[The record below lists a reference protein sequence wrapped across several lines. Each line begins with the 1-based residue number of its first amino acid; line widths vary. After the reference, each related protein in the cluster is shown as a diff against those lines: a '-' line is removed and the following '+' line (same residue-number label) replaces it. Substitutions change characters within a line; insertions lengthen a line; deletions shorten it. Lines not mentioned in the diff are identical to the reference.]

1 MIASNDVD
9 FGEGFI
15 MAQRH
20 EDERFMRVALGEA
33 ALAAQAGEVPI
44 GAVVVYEG
52 RVIASAHN
60 RREIDEDPS
69 AHAEF
74 AALLEA
80 SRALGRWRL
89 TGCTVYVT
97 LEPCLMCAGLMVNA
111 RIDRCVFGA
120 PDPKGGA
127 VGSLYDVSRDNR
139 LNHAFEVTSGVLQDE
154 CAGVLQDFF
163 SQLRDRTHTSAQ
175 VREEEGLLTCCC
187 ESVHEKVPG
196 PRVLL
201 AIDSFKGCAT
211 SAQIEEWVAEGVC
224 HASPGAQI
232 ERIPIADG
240 GEGTCDAIYRSLGG
254 ELAEVEVEGPLG
266 HPCQARYLFVEDAG
280 ASGPFA
286 VIELAQADG
295 ITQSPCTYDAA
306 LDAST
311 FGVGQLMLHALERG
325 ATSLYIGLGGSAST
339 DGGAGLLMAL
349 GAQLLDDAGR
359 QIGRGLRG
367 LENLASIDLSAALE
381 RLRNVSVSILND
393 VTNPLVGA
401 RGAARIFGPQK
412 GLCAQGAPADAL
424 DRADERLIRYGG
436 LLTQARDAHDG
447 SDLQVG
453 DPGARPRSLVAV
465 PGAGAAGGTGA
476 ALLALGACMSSGIET
491 MLDLVGFDVAASRAD
506 LVITGEGNMDNQTAA
521 GKAPVGVAKRAKRA
535 GKPVVAVVGGRAD
548 DIDDVFR
555 SGIDLVIP
563 LAPRPLS
570 LEQALD
576 PAIARE
582 NAHIAGDA
590 AVRAYLL

>member
-1 MIASNDVD
+1 
-9 FGEGFI
+9 

-20 EDERFMRVALGEA
+20 EDERFMRVALDEA

-44 GAVVVYEG
+44 GAVVVFEG
-52 RVIASAHN
+52 RVIARAHN
-60 RREIDEDPS
+60 RRELDKDPS

-74 AALLEA
+74 LALLEA
-80 SRALGRWRL
+80 ARVLGRWRL

-97 LEPCLMCAGLMVNA
+97 LEPCLMCAGLMVNS

-127 VGSLYDVSRDNR
+127 VGSLYDLSRDNR
-139 LNHAFEVTSGVLQDE
+139 LNHGFEVTSGVLQDE
-154 CAGVLQDFF
+154 CAGLLQGFF
-163 SQLRDRTHTSAQ
+163 SQLRDGTRASALS
-175 VREEEGLLTCCC
+175 REEELPLPCCC
-187 ESVHEKVPG
+187 PNASEPSLG

-211 SAQIEEWVAEGVC
+211 SVQIEDWVEEGVL
-224 HASPGAQI
+224 HAAPDAQVEKI
-232 ERIPIADG
+232 AIADG
-240 GEGTCDAIYRSLGG
+240 GEGTCDAAHRSLGG
-254 ELAEVEVEGPLG
+254 ELVETEVEGPLG
-266 HPCQARYLFVEDAG
+266 SPRQAHYLFVEGEG
-280 ASGPFA
+280 AHESFA

-295 ITQSPCTYDAA
+295 ITQSSCTYDAA

-311 FGVGQLMLHALERG
+311 FGVGQLISHALDRG
-325 ATSLYIGLGGSAST
+325 AASLYIGLGGSAST

-349 GAQLLDDAGR
+349 GAHLLDEGGV

-367 LENLASIDLSAALE
+367 LESLASIDLSPALE
-381 RLRNVSVSILND
+381 RLRNVSLSILND

-412 GLCAQGAPADAL
+412 GLCAHGAPADAL
-424 DRADERLIRYGG
+424 DQADANLVRYGR

-447 SDLQVG
+447 SALQVG
-453 DPGARPRSLVAV
+453 EVDARPRSLMAV

-476 ALLALGACMSSGIET
+476 ALLALGARMSSGIET
-491 MLDLVGFDVAASRAD
+491 MLDLVGFDDAAAHAN

-521 GKAPVGVAKRAKRA
+521 GKAPVGVAKRAKAA
-535 GKPVVAVVGGRAD
+535 GKPVVAIVGGRAN
-548 DIDDVFR
+548 DIDEVYR
-555 SGIDLVIP
+555 AGIDLVVS
-563 LAPRPLS
+563 LAPRPLA
-570 LEQALD
+570 LEYALD
-576 PAIARE
+576 PAVARE
-582 NAHIAGDA
+582 NARIAGDA

>member
-1 MIASNDVD
+1 
-9 FGEGFI
+9 

-20 EDERFMRVALGEA
+20 EDERFMRVALDEA

-44 GAVVVYEG
+44 GAVVVFEG

-60 RREIDEDPS
+60 RRELDKDPS

-74 AALLEA
+74 LALLEA
-80 SRALGRWRL
+80 ARALGRWRL

-97 LEPCLMCAGLMVNA
+97 LEPCLMCAGLMVNS

-127 VGSLYDVSRDNR
+127 VGSLYDLSRDNR

-154 CAGVLQDFF
+154 CAGLLQGFF
-163 SQLRDRTHTSAQ
+163 SQLRDGTRVSALS
-175 VREEEGLLTCCC
+175 REEELPLPCCC
-187 ESVHEKVPG
+187 PSASEPSLG

-211 SAQIEEWVAEGVC
+211 SVQIEDWVEEGVL
-224 HASPGAQI
+224 HAASDAQVEKI
-232 ERIPIADG
+232 AIADG
-240 GEGTCDAIYRSLGG
+240 GEGTCDAAYRSLGG
-254 ELAEVEVEGPLG
+254 ELVEIEVEGPLG
-266 HPCQARYLFVEDAG
+266 SLCQARYLFVDDESTAE
-280 ASGPFA
+280 PFA

-295 ITQSPCTYDAA
+295 ITQSSCTYDAA

-311 FGVGQLMLHALERG
+311 FGVGQMIIHALDRG
-325 ATSLYIGLGGSAST
+325 AASLYIGLGGSAST
-339 DGGAGLLMAL
+339 DGGAGMLMAL
-349 GAQLLDDAGR
+349 GARLLDEGGA
-359 QIGRGLRG
+359 QIFRGLRG
-367 LENLASIDLSAALE
+367 LESLASIDLSPALE
-381 RLRNVSVSILND
+381 RLRNVSVSVLND

-412 GLCAQGAPADAL
+412 GLCAHGAPADAL
-424 DRADERLIRYGG
+424 DQADANLVRYGR

-447 SDLQVG
+447 SALQVG
-453 DPGARPRSLVAV
+453 EVGTRPRSLMAV

-476 ALLALGACMSSGIET
+476 ALLALGARMSSGIET
-491 MLDLVGFDVAASRAD
+491 MLDLVGFDDAAAHAN

-521 GKAPVGVAKRAKRA
+521 GKAPVGVAKRAKAA
-535 GKPVVAVVGGRAD
+535 GKPVVAIVGGRAN
-548 DIDDVFR
+548 DIDEVYR
-555 SGIDLVIP
+555 AGIDLVVP
-563 LAPRPLS
+563 LAPRPLA
-570 LEQALD
+570 LEYALD
-576 PAIARE
+576 PAVARE
-582 NAHIAGDA
+582 NARIAGDA

>member
-1 MIASNDVD
+1 MIASNWVD
-9 FGEGFI
+9 IGEGFI

-20 EDERFMRVALGEA
+20 EDERFMRVALDEA

-44 GAVVVYEG
+44 GAVVVFEG
-52 RVIASAHN
+52 RVIARAHN
-60 RREIDEDPS
+60 RRELDKDPS

-74 AALLEA
+74 LALLEA
-80 SRALGRWRL
+80 ARVLGRWRL

-97 LEPCLMCAGLMVNA
+97 LEPCLMCAGLMVNS

-127 VGSLYDVSRDNR
+127 VGSLYDLSRDNR
-139 LNHAFEVTSGVLQDE
+139 LNHGFEVTSGVLQDE
-154 CAGVLQDFF
+154 CSKLLQGFF
-163 SQLRDRTHTSAQ
+163 SQLRDGTRASALS
-175 VREEEGLLTCCC
+175 REEAPLPCCC
-187 ESVHEKVPG
+187 PNADETQLG

-201 AIDSFKGCAT
+201 AVDSFKGCAT
-211 SAQIEEWVAEGVC
+211 SAQIEDWVEEGVL
-224 HASPGAQI
+224 HAAPGAQVKKI
-232 ERIPIADG
+232 AIADG
-240 GEGTCDAIYRSLGG
+240 GEGTCEAVHRSLGG
-254 ELAEVEVEGPLG
+254 ELVETKVEGPLG
-266 HPCQARYLFVEDAG
+266 SLCQARYLFVDDEG
-280 ASGPFA
+280 TTGPFA

-295 ITQSPCTYDAA
+295 ITQSSCTYDAA

-311 FGVGQLMLHALERG
+311 FGVGQLIVHALDRG

-349 GAQLLDDAGR
+349 GAHLFDEAGG

-367 LENLASIDLSAALE
+367 LENLASIDLSPALE
-381 RLRNVSVSILND
+381 RLQNVSVSILND

-424 DRADERLIRYGG
+424 DLADANLVRYGR

-447 SDLQVG
+447 GALQVG
-453 DPGARPRSLVAV
+453 ERGARPRSLMAV

-476 ALLALGACMSSGIET
+476 ALLALGARMSSGIET
-491 MLDLVGFDVAASRAD
+491 MLDLVGFDEAVALAN
-506 LVITGEGNMDNQTAA
+506 LVITGEGNLDNQTAA
-521 GKAPVGVAKRAKRA
+521 GKAPAGVAKRAKAA
-535 GKPVVAVVGGRAD
+535 GKPVVAIVGGRAN
-548 DIDDVFR
+548 DIDEVYR
-555 SGIDLVIP
+555 SGIDLVVP
-563 LAPRPLS
+563 LAPRPLA
-570 LEQALD
+570 LEHALD
-576 PAIARE
+576 PAVACE
-582 NAHIAGDA
+582 NARIAGDA

>member
-1 MIASNDVD
+1 
-9 FGEGFI
+9 
-15 MAQRH
+15 
-20 EDERFMRVALGEA
+20 MRVALDEA

-44 GAVVVYEG
+44 GAVVVFEG
-52 RVIASAHN
+52 RVIARAHN
-60 RREIDEDPS
+60 RRELDKDPS

-74 AALLEA
+74 LALLEA
-80 SRALGRWRL
+80 ARVLGRWRL

-97 LEPCLMCAGLMVNA
+97 LEPCLMCAGLMVNS

-127 VGSLYDVSRDNR
+127 VGSLYDLSRDNR
-139 LNHAFEVTSGVLQDE
+139 LNHGFEVTSGVLQDE
-154 CAGVLQDFF
+154 CSKLLQGFF
-163 SQLRDRTHTSAQ
+163 SQLRDGTRASALS
-175 VREEEGLLTCCC
+175 REEAPLPCCC
-187 ESVHEKVPG
+187 PNADETQLG

-211 SAQIEEWVAEGVC
+211 SAQIEDWVEEGVL
-224 HASPGAQI
+224 HAAPGAQVEKI
-232 ERIPIADG
+232 AIADG
-240 GEGTCDAIYRSLGG
+240 GEGTCEAVHRSLGG
-254 ELAEVEVEGPLG
+254 ELVETEVEGPLG
-266 HPCQARYLFVEDAG
+266 SLCQARYLFADDEG
-280 ASGPFA
+280 TTGPFT

-295 ITQSPCTYDAA
+295 ITQSSCTYDAA

-311 FGVGQLMLHALERG
+311 FGVGQLIVHALDRG

-349 GAQLLDDAGR
+349 GAHLFDEAGG

-367 LENLASIDLSAALE
+367 LENLASIDLSPALE

-424 DRADERLIRYGG
+424 DLADANLVRYGR

-447 SDLQVG
+447 GALQVG
-453 DPGARPRSLVAV
+453 ERDARPRSLMAV

-476 ALLALGACMSSGIET
+476 ALLALGARMSSGIET
-491 MLDLVGFDVAASRAD
+491 MLDLVGFDEAVAHAN
-506 LVITGEGNMDNQTAA
+506 LVITGEGNLDNQTAA
-521 GKAPVGVAKRAKRA
+521 GKAPVGVAKRAKAA
-535 GKPVVAVVGGRAD
+535 GKPVVAIVGGRAN
-548 DIDDVFR
+548 DIDEVYR
-555 SGIDLVIP
+555 AGIDLVVP
-563 LAPRPLS
+563 LAPRPLA
-570 LEQALD
+570 LECALD
-576 PAIARE
+576 PAVACE
-582 NAHIAGDA
+582 NARIAGDA

>member
-1 MIASNDVD
+1 
-9 FGEGFI
+9 
-15 MAQRH
+15 
-20 EDERFMRVALGEA
+20 MRVALDEA

-44 GAVVVYEG
+44 GAVVVFEG
-52 RVIASAHN
+52 RVIARAHN
-60 RREIDEDPS
+60 RRELDKDPS

-74 AALLEA
+74 LALLEA
-80 SRALGRWRL
+80 ARVLGRWRL

-97 LEPCLMCAGLMVNA
+97 LEPCLMCAGLMVNS

-127 VGSLYDVSRDNR
+127 VGSLYDLSRDNR
-139 LNHAFEVTSGVLQDE
+139 LNHGFEVTSGVLRDE
-154 CAGVLQDFF
+154 CSKLLQGFF
-163 SQLRDRTHTSAQ
+163 SQLRDGTRASALS
-175 VREEEGLLTCCC
+175 REEAPLPCCC
-187 ESVHEKVPG
+187 PNADEAQLG

-211 SAQIEEWVAEGVC
+211 SAQIEDWVEEGVL
-224 HASPGAQI
+224 HAAPGAQVEKI
-232 ERIPIADG
+232 AIADG
-240 GEGTCDAIYRSLGG
+240 GEGTCEAVHRSLGG
-254 ELAEVEVEGPLG
+254 ELIETKVEGPLG
-266 HPCQARYLFVEDAG
+266 SPCQAHYLFVGDGG
-280 ASGPFA
+280 ATGPFA

-295 ITQSPCTYDAA
+295 ITQSSCTYDAA

-311 FGVGQLMLHALERG
+311 FGVGQLIVHALDRG

-339 DGGAGLLMAL
+339 DGGAGLLMSL
-349 GAQLLDDAGR
+349 GARLFDEAGG

-367 LENLASIDLSAALE
+367 LENLASIDLSPALE

-424 DRADERLIRYGG
+424 DLADANLVRYGR

-447 SDLQVG
+447 GALQVG
-453 DPGARPRSLVAV
+453 EPGARPRSLMAV

-476 ALLALGACMSSGIET
+476 ALLALGARMSSGIET
-491 MLDLVGFDVAASRAD
+491 MLDLVGFDEAAAHAN
-506 LVITGEGNMDNQTAA
+506 LIITGEGNLDNQTAA
-521 GKAPVGVAKRAKRA
+521 GKAPVGVAKRAKVA
-535 GKPVVAVVGGRAD
+535 GKPVVAIVGGRAD
-548 DIDDVFR
+548 DIDEVYR
-555 SGIDLVIP
+555 AGIDLVVP
-563 LAPRPLS
+563 LAPRPLA
-570 LEQALD
+570 LECALD
-576 PAIARE
+576 PAVARE
-582 NAHIAGDA
+582 NARIAGDA

>member
-1 MIASNDVD
+1 
-9 FGEGFI
+9 

-20 EDERFMRVALGEA
+20 EDERFMRVALDEA

-44 GAVVVYEG
+44 GAVVVFEG
-52 RVIASAHN
+52 RVVASAHN
-60 RREIDEDPS
+60 RRELDKDPS

-74 AALLEA
+74 LALLEA
-80 SRALGRWRL
+80 ARALGRWRL

-97 LEPCLMCAGLMVNA
+97 LEPCLMCAGLMVNS

-127 VGSLYDVSRDNR
+127 VGSLYDLSRDDR

-154 CAGVLQDFF
+154 CAGLLQGFF
-163 SQLRDRTHTSAQ
+163 SQLRDGTRAGALS
-175 VREEEGLLTCCC
+175 REEELPLPCCC
-187 ESVHEKVPG
+187 PSANEASPG

-211 SAQIEEWVAEGVC
+211 SVQIEDWVEEGVL
-224 HASPGAQI
+224 HAAPDAQVEKI
-232 ERIPIADG
+232 AIADG
-240 GEGTCDAIYRSLGG
+240 GEGTCDAVYRSLGG
-254 ELAEVEVEGPLG
+254 ELVEIEVEGPLG
-266 HPCQARYLFVEDAG
+266 SLCQARYLFVDDE
-280 ASGPFA
+280 STTEPFA

-295 ITQSPCTYDAA
+295 ITQSSCTYDAA

-311 FGVGQLMLHALERG
+311 FGVGQLIAHALDRG
-325 ATSLYIGLGGSAST
+325 AASLYIGLGGSAST

-349 GAQLLDDAGR
+349 GAHLLDEGGV

-367 LENLASIDLSAALE
+367 LESLASIDLSPALE
-381 RLRNVSVSILND
+381 RLRNVSLSILND

-412 GLCAQGAPADAL
+412 GLCAHGAPADAL
-424 DRADERLIRYGG
+424 DQADANLVRYGR

-447 SDLQVG
+447 STLQVG
-453 DPGARPRSLVAV
+453 EVDARPRSLMAV

-476 ALLALGACMSSGIET
+476 ALLALGARMSSGIET
-491 MLDLVGFDVAASRAD
+491 MLDLVGFDDAAAHVN

-521 GKAPVGVAKRAKRA
+521 GKAPVGVAKRAKAA
-535 GKPVVAVVGGRAD
+535 GKPVVAIVGGRAN
-548 DIDDVFR
+548 DIDEVYR
-555 SGIDLVIP
+555 AGIDLVVP
-563 LAPRPLS
+563 LAPRPLA
-570 LEQALD
+570 LEYALD
-576 PAIARE
+576 PAVARE
-582 NAHIAGDA
+582 NARVAGDA

>member
-1 MIASNDVD
+1 
-9 FGEGFI
+9 
-15 MAQRH
+15 
-20 EDERFMRVALGEA
+20 MRVALDEA
-33 ALAAQAGEVPI
+33 AFAAQAGEVPI
-44 GAVVVYEG
+44 GAAVVFEG
-52 RVIASAHN
+52 RVIARAHN
-60 RREIDEDPS
+60 RRELDKDPS

-74 AALLEA
+74 LALLEA
-80 SRALGRWRL
+80 ARVLGRWRL

-97 LEPCLMCAGLMVNA
+97 LEPCLMCAGLMVNS

-127 VGSLYDVSRDNR
+127 VGSLYDLSRDNR
-139 LNHAFEVTSGVLQDE
+139 LNHGFEVTSDVLQDE
-154 CAGVLQDFF
+154 CSKLLQGFF
-163 SQLRDRTHTSAQ
+163 SQLRDGTRASALS
-175 VREEEGLLTCCC
+175 REEAPLPCCC
-187 ESVHEKVPG
+187 SCADEASSG

-211 SAQIEEWVAEGVC
+211 SAQIEDWVEEGVL
-224 HASPGAQI
+224 HAAPGAQVKKI
-232 ERIPIADG
+232 AIADG
-240 GEGTCDAIYRSLGG
+240 GEGTCEAVHRSLGG
-254 ELAEVEVEGPLG
+254 ELVETKVEGPLG
-266 HPCQARYLFVEDAG
+266 SLCQARYLFVDDEDTT
-280 ASGPFA
+280 GPFA

-295 ITQSPCTYDAA
+295 ITQSSCTYDAA

-311 FGVGQLMLHALERG
+311 FGVGQLIVHALDRG

-349 GAQLLDDAGR
+349 GARLFDEAGR

-367 LENLASIDLSAALE
+367 LENLASIDLSPALE

-424 DRADERLIRYGG
+424 DLADANLVRYGR

-447 SDLQVG
+447 GALQVG
-453 DPGARPRSLVAV
+453 ERGARPRSLMAV

-476 ALLALGACMSSGIET
+476 ALLALGARMSSGIET
-491 MLDLVGFDVAASRAD
+491 MLDLVGFDDAAAHAN
-506 LVITGEGNMDNQTAA
+506 LIITGEGNLDNQTAA
-521 GKAPVGVAKRAKRA
+521 GKAPVGVAKRAKVA
-535 GKPVVAVVGGRAD
+535 GKPVVAIVGGRAD
-548 DIDDVFR
+548 DIDEVYR
-555 SGIDLVIP
+555 AGIDLVVP
-563 LAPRPLS
+563 LAPRPLA
-570 LEQALD
+570 LECALD
-576 PAIARE
+576 PAVARE
-582 NAHIAGDA
+582 NARIAGDA

>member
-1 MIASNDVD
+1 
-9 FGEGFI
+9 

-20 EDERFMRVALGEA
+20 EDERFMRVALDEA

-44 GAVVVYEG
+44 GAVVVFEG

-60 RREIDEDPS
+60 RRELDKDPS

-74 AALLEA
+74 LALLEA
-80 SRALGRWRL
+80 ARALGRWRL

-97 LEPCLMCAGLMVNA
+97 LEPCLMCAGLMVNS

-127 VGSLYDVSRDNR
+127 VGSLYDLSCDDR

-154 CAGVLQDFF
+154 CAGLLQGFF
-163 SQLRDRTHTSAQ
+163 SQLRDGTRVSALS
-175 VREEEGLLTCCC
+175 REEELPLPCRCSC
-187 ESVHEKVPG
+187 ADEASPG

-211 SAQIEEWVAEGVC
+211 SVQIEDWVEEGVL
-224 HASPGAQI
+224 HAAPDAQVEKI
-232 ERIPIADG
+232 AIADG
-240 GEGTCDAIYRSLGG
+240 GEGTCDAAYRSLGG
-254 ELAEVEVEGPLG
+254 ELVEIEVEGPLG
-266 HPCQARYLFVEDAG
+266 SLCQARYLFVDDESTAE
-280 ASGPFA
+280 PFA

-295 ITQSPCTYDAA
+295 ITQSSCTYDAA

-311 FGVGQLMLHALERG
+311 FGVGQLIVHALDRG

-339 DGGAGLLMAL
+339 DGGAGMLMAL
-349 GAQLLDDAGR
+349 GAHLLDEGGV

-367 LENLASIDLSAALE
+367 LESLASIDLSPALE
-381 RLRNVSVSILND
+381 RLRNVSVSVLND

-412 GLCAQGAPADAL
+412 GLCAHGAPADAL
-424 DRADERLIRYGG
+424 DQADANLVRYGR

-447 SDLQVG
+447 STLQVG
-453 DPGARPRSLVAV
+453 EVDARPRSLMAV

-476 ALLALGACMSSGIET
+476 ALLALGARMSSGIET
-491 MLDLVGFDVAASRAD
+491 MLDLVGFDDAAAHVN

-521 GKAPVGVAKRAKRA
+521 GKAPIGVAKRAKAA
-535 GKPVVAVVGGRAD
+535 GKPVVAIVGGRAN
-548 DIDDVFR
+548 DIDEVYR
-555 SGIDLVIP
+555 AGIDLVVP
-563 LAPRPLS
+563 LAPRPLA
-570 LEQALD
+570 LEYALD
-576 PAIARE
+576 PAVARE
-582 NAHIAGDA
+582 NARVAGDA

>member
-1 MIASNDVD
+1 
-9 FGEGFI
+9 

-20 EDERFMRVALGEA
+20 EDERFMRVALDEA

-44 GAVVVYEG
+44 GAVVVFEG

-60 RREIDEDPS
+60 RRELDKDPS

-74 AALLEA
+74 LALLEA
-80 SRALGRWRL
+80 ARALGRWRL

-97 LEPCLMCAGLMVNA
+97 LEPCLMCAGLMVNS

-127 VGSLYDVSRDNR
+127 VGSLYDLSRDDR

-154 CAGVLQDFF
+154 CSGLLQGFF
-163 SQLRDRTHTSAQ
+163 SQLRDGTRASALS
-175 VREEEGLLTCCC
+175 REEELPLPCCC
-187 ESVHEKVPG
+187 PSANESSLG

-211 SAQIEEWVAEGVC
+211 SVQIEDWVEEGVL
-224 HASPGAQI
+224 HAAPDAQVEKI
-232 ERIPIADG
+232 AIADG
-240 GEGTCDAIYRSLGG
+240 GEGTCDAAHRSLGG
-254 ELAEVEVEGPLG
+254 ELVETEVEGSLG
-266 HPCQARYLFVEDAG
+266 SPRQAHYLFVEGEG
-280 ASGPFA
+280 AHESFA

-295 ITQSPCTYDAA
+295 ITQSSCTYDAA

-311 FGVGQLMLHALERG
+311 FGVGQMIIHALDRG
-325 ATSLYIGLGGSAST
+325 AASLYIGLGGSAST
-339 DGGAGLLMAL
+339 DGGAGMLMAL
-349 GAQLLDDAGR
+349 GARLLDGGGA
-359 QIGRGLRG
+359 QICRGLRG
-367 LENLASIDLSAALE
+367 LETLASIDLSPALE
-381 RLRNVSVSILND
+381 RLRNVSVSVLND

-412 GLCAQGAPADAL
+412 GLCAHGAPADAL
-424 DRADERLIRYGG
+424 DQADANLVRYGR

-447 SDLQVG
+447 GALQVG
-453 DPGARPRSLVAV
+453 EVDARPRSLMAV

-476 ALLALGACMSSGIET
+476 ALLALGARMSSGIET
-491 MLDLVGFDVAASRAD
+491 MLDLVGFDDAAAHAN

-521 GKAPVGVAKRAKRA
+521 GKAPVGVAKRAKAA
-535 GKPVVAVVGGRAD
+535 GKPVVAIVGGRAN
-548 DIDDVFR
+548 DIDEVYR
-555 SGIDLVIP
+555 AGIDLVVP
-563 LAPRPLS
+563 LAPRPLA
-570 LEQALD
+570 LEYALD
-576 PAIARE
+576 PAVARE
-582 NAHIAGDA
+582 NARVAGDA

>member
-1 MIASNDVD
+1 MIASNWVD
-9 FGEGFI
+9 IGEGFI

-20 EDERFMRVALGEA
+20 EDERFMRVALDEA
-33 ALAAQAGEVPI
+33 AFAAQAGEVPI
-44 GAVVVYEG
+44 GAAVVFEG
-52 RVIASAHN
+52 RVIARAHN
-60 RREIDEDPS
+60 RRELDKDPS

-74 AALLEA
+74 LALLEA
-80 SRALGRWRL
+80 ARVLGRWRL

-97 LEPCLMCAGLMVNA
+97 LEPCLMCAGLMVNS

-127 VGSLYDVSRDNR
+127 VGSLYDLSCDNR
-139 LNHAFEVTSGVLQDE
+139 LNHGFEVTSDVLQDE
-154 CAGVLQDFF
+154 CSKLLQGFF
-163 SQLRDRTHTSAQ
+163 SQLRDGTRASALS
-175 VREEEGLLTCCC
+175 REEAPLPCCC
-187 ESVHEKVPG
+187 SCADEASSG

-211 SAQIEEWVAEGVC
+211 SAQIEDWVEEGVL
-224 HASPGAQI
+224 HAAPGAQVKKI
-232 ERIPIADG
+232 AIADG
-240 GEGTCDAIYRSLGG
+240 GEGTCEAVHRSLGG
-254 ELAEVEVEGPLG
+254 ELVETKVEGPLG
-266 HPCQARYLFVEDAG
+266 SLCQARYLFVDDEDTT
-280 ASGPFA
+280 GPFA

-295 ITQSPCTYDAA
+295 ITQSSCTYDAA

-311 FGVGQLMLHALERG
+311 FGVGQLIVHALDRG

-349 GAQLLDDAGR
+349 GARLFDEAGR

-367 LENLASIDLSAALE
+367 LENLASIDLSPALE

-424 DRADERLIRYGG
+424 DLADANLVRYGR

-447 SDLQVG
+447 GALQVG
-453 DPGARPRSLVAV
+453 ERGARPRSLMAV

-476 ALLALGACMSSGIET
+476 ALLALGARMSSGIET
-491 MLDLVGFDVAASRAD
+491 MLDLVGFDDAAAHAN
-506 LVITGEGNMDNQTAA
+506 LIITGEGNLDNQTAA
-521 GKAPVGVAKRAKRA
+521 G
-535 GKPVVAVVGGRAD
+535 
-548 DIDDVFR
+548 
-555 SGIDLVIP
+555 
-563 LAPRPLS
+563 
-570 LEQALD
+570 
-576 PAIARE
+576 
-582 NAHIAGDA
+582 
-590 AVRAYLL
+590 

>member
-1 MIASNDVD
+1 MV
-9 FGEGFI
+9 
-15 MAQRH
+15 QRH
-20 EDERFMRVALGEA
+20 EDERFIRVALDEA

-44 GAVVVYEG
+44 GAAVVFEG
-52 RVIASAHN
+52 RVIARAHN
-60 RREIDEDPS
+60 RRELDKDPS

-74 AALLEA
+74 LALLEA
-80 SRALGRWRL
+80 ARVLGRWRL

-97 LEPCLMCAGLMVNA
+97 LEPCLMCAGLMVNS

-127 VGSLYDVSRDNR
+127 VGSLYDLSRDNR
-139 LNHAFEVTSGVLQDE
+139 LNHGFEVTSGVLQDE
-154 CAGVLQDFF
+154 CSKLLQGFF
-163 SQLRDRTHTSAQ
+163 SQLRDGTRASALS
-175 VREEEGLLTCCC
+175 REEAPLPCCC
-187 ESVHEKVPG
+187 PNADEAQLG

-211 SAQIEEWVAEGVC
+211 SAQIEDWVEEGV
-224 HASPGAQI
+224 HAAPGAQVEKI
-232 ERIPIADG
+232 AIADG
-240 GEGTCDAIYRSLGG
+240 GEGTCEAVHRSLGG
-254 ELAEVEVEGPLG
+254 ELVETKVEGPLG
-266 HPCQARYLFVEDAG
+266 SLCQARYLFVDDEG
-280 ASGPFA
+280 TTGPFS

-295 ITQSPCTYDAA
+295 ITQSSCTYDAA

-311 FGVGQLMLHALERG
+311 FGVGQLIVHALDRG

-349 GAQLLDDAGR
+349 GAHLFDEAGG

-367 LENLASIDLSAALE
+367 LENLASIDLSPALE

-424 DRADERLIRYGG
+424 DLADANLVRYGR

-447 SDLQVG
+447 GALQVG
-453 DPGARPRSLVAV
+453 EPGARPRSLTAV

-476 ALLALGACMSSGIET
+476 ALLALGARMSSGIET
-491 MLDLVGFDVAASRAD
+491 MLDLVGFDGAAAYAN
-506 LVITGEGNMDNQTAA
+506 LIITGEGNLDNQTAA
-521 GKAPVGVAKRAKRA
+521 GKAPVGVAKRAKAA
-535 GKPVVAVVGGRAD
+535 GKPVVAIVGGRAN
-548 DIDDVFR
+548 DIDEVYR
-555 SGIDLVIP
+555 AGIDLVVP
-563 LAPRPLS
+563 LVPRPLA
-570 LEQALD
+570 LECALD
-576 PAIARE
+576 PAVACE
-582 NAHIAGDA
+582 NARIAGDA
-590 AVRAYLL
+590 AIRAYLL

>member
-1 MIASNDVD
+1 
-9 FGEGFI
+9 
-15 MAQRH
+15 
-20 EDERFMRVALGEA
+20 MRVALDEA

-44 GAVVVYEG
+44 GAVVVFEG
-52 RVIASAHN
+52 RVIARAHN
-60 RREIDEDPS
+60 RRELDKDPS

-74 AALLEA
+74 LALLEA
-80 SRALGRWRL
+80 ARVLGRWRL

-97 LEPCLMCAGLMVNA
+97 LEPCLMCAGLMVNS

-127 VGSLYDVSRDNR
+127 VGSLYDLSRDNR
-139 LNHAFEVTSGVLQDE
+139 LNHGFEVTSGVLQDE
-154 CAGVLQDFF
+154 CSKLLQGFF
-163 SQLRDRTHTSAQ
+163 SQLRDGTRASALS
-175 VREEEGLLTCCC
+175 REEAPLPCCC
-187 ESVHEKVPG
+187 SNADEAQLG

-211 SAQIEEWVAEGVC
+211 SAQIEDWVEEGVL
-224 HASPGAQI
+224 HAAPGAQVKKI
-232 ERIPIADG
+232 AIADG
-240 GEGTCDAIYRSLGG
+240 GEGTCEAVYRSLGG
-254 ELAEVEVEGPLG
+254 ELVEIEVEGPLG
-266 HPCQARYLFVEDAG
+266 SLCQARYLFVDDESTAE
-280 ASGPFA
+280 PFA

-295 ITQSPCTYDAA
+295 ITQSSCTYDAA

-311 FGVGQLMLHALERG
+311 FGVGQLIAHALDRG
-325 ATSLYIGLGGSAST
+325 AASLYIGLGGSAST

-349 GAQLLDDAGR
+349 GAHLLDEGGV

-367 LENLASIDLSAALE
+367 LESLASIDLSPALE
-381 RLRNVSVSILND
+381 RLRNVSVSVLND

-424 DRADERLIRYGG
+424 DRADGHLIRYGG

-453 DPGARPRSLVAV
+453 DPSARPRSLVAV

-491 MLDLVGFDVAASRAD
+491 MLDLVGFDDAASRAD

-555 SGIDLVIP
+555 AGIDLVIP

-576 PAIARE
+576 SAIARE
-582 NAHIAGDA
+582 NARIAGDT

>member
-1 MIASNDVD
+1 
-9 FGEGFI
+9 
-15 MAQRH
+15 
-20 EDERFMRVALGEA
+20 MRVALDEA

-44 GAVVVYEG
+44 GAAVVFEG
-52 RVIASAHN
+52 RVIARAHN
-60 RREIDEDPS
+60 RRELDKDPS

-74 AALLEA
+74 LALLEA
-80 SRALGRWRL
+80 ARVLGRWRL

-97 LEPCLMCAGLMVNA
+97 LEPCLMCAGLMVNS

-127 VGSLYDVSRDNR
+127 VGSLYDLSRDNR
-139 LNHAFEVTSGVLQDE
+139 LNHGFEVTSGVLQDE
-154 CAGVLQDFF
+154 CSKLLQGFF
-163 SQLRDRTHTSAQ
+163 SQLRDGTRASALS
-175 VREEEGLLTCCC
+175 REEAPLPCCC
-187 ESVHEKVPG
+187 SNADEAQLG

-211 SAQIEEWVAEGVC
+211 SAQIEDWVEEGVL
-224 HASPGAQI
+224 HAAPGAQVKKI
-232 ERIPIADG
+232 AIADG
-240 GEGTCDAIYRSLGG
+240 GEGTCEAVHRSLGG
-254 ELAEVEVEGPLG
+254 ELVETKVEGPLG
-266 HPCQARYLFVEDAG
+266 SLCQARYLFVDDG
-280 ASGPFA
+280 GTTGPFA

-295 ITQSPCTYDAA
+295 ITQSSCTYDAA

-311 FGVGQLMLHALERG
+311 FGVGQLIVHALDRG

-349 GAQLLDDAGR
+349 GARLLDEAGG

-367 LENLASIDLSAALE
+367 LENLASIDLSPALE

-412 GLCAQGAPADAL
+412 GLCAQGAPADTL
-424 DRADERLIRYGG
+424 DLADVNLVRYGR

-447 SDLQVG
+447 GALQVG
-453 DPGARPRSLVAV
+453 EPGARPRSLMAV

-476 ALLALGACMSSGIET
+476 ALLALGARMSSGIET
-491 MLDLVGFDVAASRAD
+491 MLDLVGFDEAVAHAN
-506 LVITGEGNMDNQTAA
+506 LVITGEGNLDNQTAA
-521 GKAPVGVAKRAKRA
+521 GKAPVGVAKRAKAA
-535 GKPVVAVVGGRAD
+535 GKPVVAIVGGRAN
-548 DIDDVFR
+548 DIDEVYR
-555 SGIDLVIP
+555 AGIDLVVP
-563 LAPRPLS
+563 LVPRPLA
-570 LEQALD
+570 LECALD
-576 PAIARE
+576 PAVACE
-582 NAHIAGDA
+582 NARIAGDA

>member
-1 MIASNDVD
+1 
-9 FGEGFI
+9 
-15 MAQRH
+15 
-20 EDERFMRVALGEA
+20 MRVALDEA
-33 ALAAQAGEVPI
+33 ALAARAGEVPI
-44 GAVVVYEG
+44 GAVVVFEG
-52 RVIASAHN
+52 RVIARAHN
-60 RREIDEDPS
+60 RRELDKDPS

-74 AALLEA
+74 LALLEA
-80 SRALGRWRL
+80 ARVLGRWRL

-97 LEPCLMCAGLMVNA
+97 LEPCLMCAGLMVNS

-127 VGSLYDVSRDNR
+127 VGSLYDLSRDNR
-139 LNHAFEVTSGVLQDE
+139 LNHGFEVTSGVLQDE
-154 CAGVLQDFF
+154 CSKLLQGFF
-163 SQLRDRTHTSAQ
+163 SQLRDGTRASALS
-175 VREEEGLLTCCC
+175 REEAPLPCCC
-187 ESVHEKVPG
+187 SNADEAQLG

-211 SAQIEEWVAEGVC
+211 SAQIEDWVEEGVL
-224 HASPGAQI
+224 HAAPGAQVEKI
-232 ERIPIADG
+232 AIADG
-240 GEGTCDAIYRSLGG
+240 GEGTCEAVHRSLGG
-254 ELAEVEVEGPLG
+254 ELVETKAEGPLG
-266 HPCQARYLFVEDAG
+266 SLCQARYLFVDDDG
-280 ASGPFA
+280 TTGPFA

-295 ITQSPCTYDAA
+295 ITQSSCTYDAA

-311 FGVGQLMLHALERG
+311 FGVGQLIVHALDRG

-349 GAQLLDDAGR
+349 GAHLFDEAGG

-367 LENLASIDLSAALE
+367 LENLASIDLSPALE

-424 DRADERLIRYGG
+424 DLADANLVRYGR

-447 SDLQVG
+447 GALQVG
-453 DPGARPRSLVAV
+453 ERGARPRSLMAV

-476 ALLALGACMSSGIET
+476 ALLALGARMSSGIET
-491 MLDLVGFDVAASRAD
+491 MLDLVGFDDAAAHAN
-506 LVITGEGNMDNQTAA
+506 LIITGEGNLDNQTAA
-521 GKAPVGVAKRAKRA
+521 GKAPVGVAKRAKVA
-535 GKPVVAVVGGRAD
+535 GKPVVAIVGGRAD
-548 DIDDVFR
+548 DIDEVYR
-555 SGIDLVIP
+555 AGIDLVVP
-563 LAPRPLS
+563 LAPRPLA
-570 LEQALD
+570 LECALD
-576 PAIARE
+576 PAVARE
-582 NAHIAGDA
+582 NARIAGDA

>member
-1 MIASNDVD
+1 
-9 FGEGFI
+9 
-15 MAQRH
+15 
-20 EDERFMRVALGEA
+20 MRVALDEA

-44 GAVVVYEG
+44 GAVVVFEG
-52 RVIASAHN
+52 RVIARAHN
-60 RREIDEDPS
+60 RRELDKDPS

-74 AALLEA
+74 LALLEA
-80 SRALGRWRL
+80 ARVLGRWRL

-97 LEPCLMCAGLMVNA
+97 LEPCLMCAGLMVNS

-127 VGSLYDVSRDNR
+127 VGSLYDLSRDNR
-139 LNHAFEVTSGVLQDE
+139 LNHGFEVTSGVLQDE
-154 CAGVLQDFF
+154 CSKLLQGFF
-163 SQLRDRTHTSAQ
+163 SQLRDGTRASALS
-175 VREEEGLLTCCC
+175 REEAPLPCCC
-187 ESVHEKVPG
+187 PNADEAQLG

-211 SAQIEEWVAEGVC
+211 SAQIEDWVEEGVL
-224 HASPGAQI
+224 HAAPGAQVEKI
-232 ERIPIADG
+232 AIADG
-240 GEGTCDAIYRSLGG
+240 GEGTCEAVHRSLGG
-254 ELAEVEVEGPLG
+254 ELVETEVEGPLG
-266 HPCQARYLFVEDAG
+266 SLCQARYLFVDDEG
-280 ASGPFA
+280 TTGPFA

-295 ITQSPCTYDAA
+295 ITQSSCTYDAA

-311 FGVGQLMLHALERG
+311 FGVGQLIVHALDRG

-349 GAQLLDDAGR
+349 GAHLFDEAGG

-367 LENLASIDLSAALE
+367 LENLASIDLSPALE

-424 DRADERLIRYGG
+424 DLADANLVRYGR

-447 SDLQVG
+447 GALQVG
-453 DPGARPRSLVAV
+453 EPGARPRSLTAV

-476 ALLALGACMSSGIET
+476 ALLALGARMSSGIET
-491 MLDLVGFDVAASRAD
+491 MLDLVGFDGAAAYAN
-506 LVITGEGNMDNQTAA
+506 LIITGEGNLDNQTAA
-521 GKAPVGVAKRAKRA
+521 GKAPVGVAKRAKAA
-535 GKPVVAVVGGRAD
+535 GKPVVAIVGGRAN
-548 DIDDVFR
+548 DIDEVYR
-555 SGIDLVIP
+555 AGIDLVVP
-563 LAPRPLS
+563 LVPRPLA
-570 LEQALD
+570 LECALD
-576 PAIARE
+576 PAVACE
-582 NAHIAGDA
+582 NARIAGDA
-590 AVRAYLL
+590 AIRAYLL

>member
-1 MIASNDVD
+1 
-9 FGEGFI
+9 
-15 MAQRH
+15 
-20 EDERFMRVALGEA
+20 MRVALDEA

-44 GAVVVYEG
+44 GAVVVFEG
-52 RVIASAHN
+52 RVIARAHN
-60 RREIDEDPS
+60 RRELDKDPS

-74 AALLEA
+74 LALLEA
-80 SRALGRWRL
+80 ARVLGRWRL

-97 LEPCLMCAGLMVNA
+97 LEPCLMCAGLMVNS

-127 VGSLYDVSRDNR
+127 VGSLYDLSRDNR
-139 LNHAFEVTSGVLQDE
+139 LNHGFEVTSGVLQDE
-154 CAGVLQDFF
+154 CSKLLQGFF
-163 SQLRDRTHTSAQ
+163 SQLRDGTRASALS
-175 VREEEGLLTCCC
+175 REEAPLPCCC
-187 ESVHEKVPG
+187 SNADEAQLG

-211 SAQIEEWVAEGVC
+211 SAQIEDWVEEGVL
-224 HASPGAQI
+224 HAAPGAQVEKI
-232 ERIPIADG
+232 AIADG
-240 GEGTCDAIYRSLGG
+240 GEGTCEAVHRSLGG
-254 ELAEVEVEGPLG
+254 ELVETKVEGPLG
-266 HPCQARYLFVEDAG
+266 SFCQARYLFVDDEG
-280 ASGPFA
+280 TTGPFA

-295 ITQSPCTYDAA
+295 ITQSSCTYEAA

-311 FGVGQLMLHALERG
+311 FGVGQLIVHALDRG

-349 GAQLLDDAGR
+349 GAHLFDEAGG

-367 LENLASIDLSAALE
+367 LENLASIDLSPALE

-424 DRADERLIRYGG
+424 DLADANLVRYGR
-436 LLTQARDAHDG
+436 LLAQARDAHDG
-447 SDLQVG
+447 GALQVG
-453 DPGARPRSLVAV
+453 ERDARPRSLMAV

-476 ALLALGACMSSGIET
+476 ALLALGARMSSGIET
-491 MLDLVGFDVAASRAD
+491 MLDLVGFDEAVAHAN
-506 LVITGEGNMDNQTAA
+506 LVITGEGNLDNQTAA
-521 GKAPVGVAKRAKRA
+521 GKAPVGVAKRAKAA
-535 GKPVVAVVGGRAD
+535 GKPVVAIVGGRAN
-548 DIDDVFR
+548 DIDEVYR
-555 SGIDLVIP
+555 AGIDLVVP
-563 LAPRPLS
+563 LVPRPLA
-570 LEQALD
+570 LECALD
-576 PAIARE
+576 PAVACE
-582 NAHIAGDA
+582 NARIAGDA

>member
-1 MIASNDVD
+1 
-9 FGEGFI
+9 
-15 MAQRH
+15 
-20 EDERFMRVALGEA
+20 MRVALDEA

-44 GAVVVYEG
+44 GAVVVFEG
-52 RVIASAHN
+52 RVIARAHN
-60 RREIDEDPS
+60 RRELDKDPS

-74 AALLEA
+74 LALLEA
-80 SRALGRWRL
+80 ARVLGRWRL

-97 LEPCLMCAGLMVNA
+97 LEPCLMCAGLMVNS

-127 VGSLYDVSRDNR
+127 VGSLYDLSRDNR
-139 LNHAFEVTSGVLQDE
+139 LNHGFEVTSGVLQDE
-154 CAGVLQDFF
+154 CSKLLQGFF
-163 SQLRDRTHTSAQ
+163 SQLRDGTRASALS
-175 VREEEGLLTCCC
+175 REEAPLPCCC
-187 ESVHEKVPG
+187 SCADEASSG

-211 SAQIEEWVAEGVC
+211 SAQIEDWVEEGVL
-224 HASPGAQI
+224 HAAPGAQVKKI
-232 ERIPIADG
+232 AIADG
-240 GEGTCDAIYRSLGG
+240 GEGTCEAVHRSLGG
-254 ELAEVEVEGPLG
+254 ELVETKVEGPLG
-266 HPCQARYLFVEDAG
+266 SLCQARYLFVDDEG
-280 ASGPFA
+280 TTGPFA

-295 ITQSPCTYDAA
+295 ITQSSCTYDAA

-311 FGVGQLMLHALERG
+311 FGVGQLIIHALDRG

-339 DGGAGLLMAL
+339 DGGAGLLVAL
-349 GAQLLDDAGR
+349 GAHLFDEAGG

-367 LENLASIDLSAALE
+367 LENLASIDLSPALE

-424 DRADERLIRYGG
+424 DLADANLVRYGR

-447 SDLQVG
+447 GALQVG
-453 DPGARPRSLVAV
+453 EPGARPRSLMAV

-476 ALLALGACMSSGIET
+476 ALLALGARMSSGIET
-491 MLDLVGFDVAASRAD
+491 MLDLVGFDEAVAHAN
-506 LVITGEGNMDNQTAA
+506 LVITGEGNLDNQTAA
-521 GKAPVGVAKRAKRA
+521 GKAPVGVAKRAKAA
-535 GKPVVAVVGGRAD
+535 GKPVVAIVGGRAN
-548 DIDDVFR
+548 DIDEVYR
-555 SGIDLVIP
+555 AGIDLVVP
-563 LAPRPLS
+563 LVPRPLA
-570 LEQALD
+570 LECALD
-576 PAIARE
+576 PAVARE
-582 NAHIAGDA
+582 NARIAGDA